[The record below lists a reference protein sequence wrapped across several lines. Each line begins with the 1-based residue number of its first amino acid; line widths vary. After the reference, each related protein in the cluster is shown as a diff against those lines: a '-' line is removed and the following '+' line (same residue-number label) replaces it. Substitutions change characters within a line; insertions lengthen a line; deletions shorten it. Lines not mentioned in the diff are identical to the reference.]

1 MLLELTIKNF
11 AIIKSITVPFEAGMT
26 VLTGE
31 TGAGKSI
38 IIDAMNLLL
47 GSRASSDFIRHGEDK
62 AEIEGLFS
70 LSLTSKLTNQL
81 YLLGIELDEPQLIV
95 KREIYRAGRSICRI
109 NGHLVTL
116 TNLKEIGSALVDIH
130 GQHEHQELMQ
140 QAHHIELLDQFGNQ
154 DFRRL
159 KLDYQSIFHEYAKL
173 HKQMVERQE
182 NQVRFNQRL
191 NELKT
196 SLDEISAANLEIDE
210 EAQLR
215 KKRLQLQN
223 QQTIVQHL
231 LGALNILQ
239 NEEFSP
245 NDLLGQI
252 SSELSQLADF
262 DQDYSQLIDQ
272 LAVLSDSLS
281 KIGNQLESKLD
292 QFDYQDESLDEIEE
306 RLSLIDRLERR
317 YGETVPKILDY
328 YQVIS
333 EEYDEMQAVE
343 MADSGLQA
351 KAKALKLQLV
361 HHGDTLNA
369 ARRKIAT
376 NLEREIE
383 HQFKELYLE
392 QAKFKVAFSKAKY
405 SVNGNERVEF
415 FISMNPGEGFKPLTK
430 TASGGELSRIM
441 LALKA
446 IFTNETQ
453 TAIVFDE
460 VDTGVSGRVAQGIAN
475 KIHKISEHSQV
486 LCISHLPQVAA
497 IADFQYFIE
506 KLSDGQ
512 TTETRVKVLSFE
524 ERVNEVARMLAGET
538 VTDLTIEHAKE
549 LLRTKHE

>member
-1 MLLELTIKNF
+1 MLLELSINNF
-11 AIIKSITVPFEAGMT
+11 AIIKSITVKFQAGMT

-47 GSRASSDFIRHGEDK
+47 GSRASSDYIRRGEDK
-62 AEIEGLFS
+62 AEIEGLFAI
-70 LSLTSKLTNQL
+70 SLTSKLAKQL
-81 YLLGIELDEPQLIV
+81 YLLGIELDEAQLIV
-95 KREIYRAGRSICRI
+95 KREIYRTGRSICRI

-116 TNLKEIGSALVDIH
+116 TNLKDIGSALVDIH

-154 DFRRL
+154 DFKSL
-159 KLDYQSIFHEYAKL
+159 KANYQTIFYDYAKL
-173 HKQMVERQE
+173 HKQMVERQN
-182 NQVRFNQRL
+182 NQVKFNQRL
-191 NELKT
+191 HELKA
-196 SLDEISAANLEIDE
+196 SMDEIGAANLEIGE
-210 EAQLR
+210 EEQLR

-223 QQTIVQHL
+223 QQTIVHHL
-231 LGALNILQ
+231 LESLNILQ

-252 SSELSQLADF
+252 SSKLTQLSDF
-262 DQDYSQLIDQ
+262 DPDYPKLVDQ
-272 LAVLSDSLS
+272 IAILSDGLS
-281 KIGNQLESKLD
+281 EITNQLENKLD

-306 RLSLIDRLERR
+306 RLSLIERLERR
-317 YGETVPKILDY
+317 YGETIPEVLDY
-328 YQVIS
+328 FQVIS
-333 EEYDEMQAVE
+333 EEYDEMQAIE
-343 MADSGLQA
+343 LADTGLQS
-351 KAKALKLQLV
+351 KAKGLKKELVRQGDALN
-361 HHGDTLNA
+361 T
-369 ARRKIAT
+369 ARRKIASD
-376 NLEREIE
+376 LEQAIE
-383 HQFKELYLE
+383 QQFKELYLE
-392 QAKFKVAFSKAKY
+392 KAKFQVTFSKAKY

-415 FISMNPGEGFKPLTK
+415 FISMNPGEGFKPLAK

-460 VDTGVSGRVAQGIAN
+460 VDTGVSGRVAQSIAN
-475 KIHKISEHSQV
+475 KIHKISKHSQV

-506 KLSDGQ
+506 KVSDGQ

-538 VTDLTIEHAKE
+538 VTELTIEHAKE
-549 LLRTKHE
+549 LLMAQL

>member
-1 MLLELTIKNF
+1 MLLELSINNF
-11 AIIKSITVPFEAGMT
+11 AIIKSITVKFQAGMT

-47 GSRASSDFIRHGEDK
+47 GSRASSDYIRRGEDK
-62 AEIEGLFS
+62 AEIEGLFAI
-70 LSLTSKLTNQL
+70 SLTSKLAKQL
-81 YLLGIELDEPQLIV
+81 YLLGIELDEAQLIV
-95 KREIYRAGRSICRI
+95 KREIYRTGRSICRI

-116 TNLKEIGSALVDIH
+116 TNLKDIGSALVDIH

-154 DFRRL
+154 DFKSL
-159 KLDYQSIFHEYAKL
+159 KANYQTIFYDYAKL
-173 HKQMVERQE
+173 HKQMVERQN
-182 NQVRFNQRL
+182 NQVKFNQRL
-191 NELKT
+191 HELKA
-196 SLDEISAANLEIDE
+196 SMDEIGAANLEIGE
-210 EAQLR
+210 EEQLR

-223 QQTIVQHL
+223 QQTIVHHL
-231 LGALNILQ
+231 LESLNILQ

-252 SSELSQLADF
+252 SSKLTQLSDF
-262 DQDYSQLIDQ
+262 DPDYPKLVDQ
-272 LAVLSDSLS
+272 IAILSDGLS
-281 KIGNQLESKLD
+281 EITNQLENKLD
-292 QFDYQDESLDEIEE
+292 QFDYQDESLDEMEE
-306 RLSLIDRLERR
+306 RLSLIERLERR
-317 YGETVPKILDY
+317 YGETIPEVLDY
-328 YQVIS
+328 FQVIS
-333 EEYDEMQAVE
+333 EEYDEMQAIE
-343 MADSGLQA
+343 LADTGLQS
-351 KAKALKLQLV
+351 KAKGLKKELVRQGDALN
-361 HHGDTLNA
+361 T
-369 ARRKIAT
+369 ARRKIASD
-376 NLEREIE
+376 LEQAIE
-383 HQFKELYLE
+383 QQFKELYLE
-392 QAKFKVAFSKAKY
+392 KAKFQVTFSKAKY

-415 FISMNPGEGFKPLTK
+415 FISMNPGEGFKPLAK

-460 VDTGVSGRVAQGIAN
+460 VDTGVSGRVAQSIAN
-475 KIHKISEHSQV
+475 KIHKISKHSQV

-506 KLSDGQ
+506 KVSDGQ

-538 VTDLTIEHAKE
+538 VTELTIEHAKE
-549 LLRTKHE
+549 LLMAKL